1 MELINQEHI
10 ENRIFTIRNMQVML
24 DRDLAGLYQVETKVL
39 NQAVK
44 RNIDRFPDLFR
55 FQLTQDEAV
64 NLMSQN
70 VTTEDRGNSSRS
82 QFVTLN
88 TKRGHNIKYL
98 PYTFMSDLIKKA
110 KKEVILIDNYID
122 ESVLTLLSKR
132 QKDVTAI
139 LYTKSISKALQLDL
153 EKHHT
158 QYPEI
163 QVKSFAQS
171 HDRFLLI
178 DQADLY
184 HIGASLKDLGKKWFA
199 FSRMDSMT
207 ALLLNQLKNVR

>member
-24 DRDLAGLYQVETKVL
+24 DRDLAELYQVETKVL

-55 FQLTQDEAV
+55 FQLNQDEAV
-64 NLMSQN
+64 NLRSQN
-70 VTTEDRGNSSRS
+70 VTTDSSRS

-98 PYTFMSDLIKKA
+98 PYAFMSDLIKKA
-110 KKEVILIDNYID
+110 KKEIILIDNYID

-163 QVKSFAQS
+163 QVKTFAQS

-207 ALLLNQLKNVR
+207 ALLLNQLKNVK

>member
-1 MELINQEHI
+1 M
-10 ENRIFTIRNMQVML
+10 
-24 DRDLAGLYQVETKVL
+24 L

-55 FQLTQDEAV
+55 FQLNQDEAV
-64 NLMSQN
+64 NLRSQN
-70 VTTEDRGNSSRS
+70 VTTDSSRS

-98 PYTFMSDLIKKA
+98 PYAFMSDLIKKA
-110 KKEVILIDNYID
+110 KKEIILIDNYID

-163 QVKSFAQS
+163 QVKTFAQS

-207 ALLLNQLKNVR
+207 ALLLNQLKNVK

>member
-24 DRDLAGLYQVETKVL
+24 DRDLAELYQVETKVL

-55 FQLTQDEAV
+55 FQLSQDEAV
-64 NLMSQN
+64 NLRSQN
-70 VTTEDRGNSSRS
+70 VTTRSSRS

-98 PYTFMSDLIKKA
+98 PYTLMSDLIKKA
-110 KKEVILIDNYID
+110 KKEIILIDNYID
-122 ESVLTLLSKR
+122 ENVLTLLSKR

-153 EKHHT
+153 DKHHT
-158 QYPEI
+158 QYPKI
-163 QVKSFAQS
+163 QVKSFAKS

-184 HIGASLKDLGKKWFA
+184 HIGASLKDLGKRWFA